1 MSILESCETANK
13 KVFKTSLQE
22 NMSMLDEDNRKRT
35 VLQKNWKQI

>member
-1 MSILESCETANK
+1 MSVLESCETAN

-22 NMSMLDEDNRKRT
+22 NMLDEDNRKRT

>member
-1 MSILESCETANK
+1 MSVLESCETAN